1 MDHMKK
7 DEIKIKL
14 SDIPIESS
22 LGLLA
27 YGDIAFT
34 EWRKR
39 KIENTENG
47 HEEE

>member
-1 MDHMKK
+1 MDNMNR

-14 SDIPIESS
+14 LDIPIESS

-27 YGDIAFT
+27 YGDIAFRA
-34 EWRKR
+34 WRKR
-39 KIENTENG
+39 KIENRENR